1 MSGYKPWFKIHPS
14 SPRCI
19 GAVTTYS
26 PAIST
31 SLPDALQLPASGAA
45 PAQLLGVMCWRYP
58 GESKGDQTKGRWRGV
73 YGKQLNVIMH
83 PCSLLHAGW
92 RVALVIPYQVS
103 GEIL

>member
-19 GAVTTYS
+19 GPVTIYS

-31 SLPDALQLPASGAA
+31 SLPDALQLWSS
-45 PAQLLGVMCWRYP
+45 PAQVLDVMCWKYP
-58 GESKGDQTKGRWRGV
+58 GEGKAAETKERWRGV
-73 YGKQLNVIMH
+73 YGKQLNAILH

-92 RVALVIPYQVS
+92 RFAPVIPYQVS